1 MDHGPLAAL
10 YSSVRGELHH
20 VQPRSVQVG
29 PRSILLVDDDFG
41 NLALLEEYLSDDY
54 QVITA
59 MSGMEAMQILQAK
72 EFDII
77 ITDQR
82 MPQMSGVELL
92 EHARKMYPDTIRMIL
107 SAYSDANAMLAA
119 INQGH
124 VYRFLLKPWEHT
136 DLAQAIHQG
145 LDYRDTLRAN
155 RRLASKLRRR
165 NREIEN
171 SQEQLEAAE
180 EQLVRAA
187 KLATIGQITSGV
199 MNQLERHREDVAA
212 IEEAIAGVEVP
223 EPIATRVTQG
233 LASLSDVFSTVDELR
248 AFSQLQ
254 RQGLVPSWFEPD
266 EVVHEAME
274 LARLEG
280 DHPQCR
286 VTESFGAPPP
296 VFADRDK
303 LKHALVHLLT
313 NSMQV
318 AGDDGSVTV
327 CTDEVPGG
335 VAITVSDDGPGLQGM
350 DAEASWEPIYTTRTD
365 GSLGLGL
372 EICRLIVGEHEGTVE
387 MEATPGVGTVW
398 TLALPTGS
406 P

>member
-1 MDHGPLAAL
+1 M
-10 YSSVRGELHH
+10 
-20 VQPRSVQVG
+20 G

-77 ITDQR
+77 ISDQR

-92 EHARKMYPDTIRMIL
+92 KHARKVYPDTIRMIL

-119 INQGH
+119 INEGH

-145 LDYRDTLRAN
+145 LDYRDTMRAN

-165 NREIEN
+165 NQQIED

-212 IEEAIAGVEVP
+212 IEEALAGVEVP
-223 EPIATRVTQG
+223 EPIAERVTAG
-233 LASLSDVFSTVDELR
+233 LASLSEVFRTVDELL
-248 AFSQLQ
+248 AFARLQ
-254 RQGLVPSWFEPD
+254 RRGLARTWFELD
-266 EVVHEAME
+266 EVVREALE
-274 LARLEG
+274 VARL
-280 DHPQCR
+280 DSACQLCR
-286 VTESFGAPPP
+286 VTESLGAPPP
-296 VFADRDK
+296 VFADREK
-303 LKHALVHLLT
+303 LKQALVHLLT
-313 NSMQV
+313 HSMRV
-318 AGDDGSVTV
+318 ASDGGVVTL
-327 CTDEVPGG
+327 CSDQVPGG
-335 VAITVSDDGPGLQGM
+335 VAVTVSDDGPGLHGTR
-350 DAEASWEPIYTTRTD
+350 AEESWEPIYTTRPD

-372 EICRLIVGEHEGTVE
+372 EICRLIIGEHGGNIE
-387 MEATPGVGTVW
+387 MEATPGIGTVW
-398 TLALPTGS
+398 TVALPVGS
-406 P
+406 EES

>member
-1 MDHGPLAAL
+1 M
-10 YSSVRGELHH
+10 
-20 VQPRSVQVG
+20 
-29 PRSILLVDDDFG
+29 RSILLVDDDFG

-77 ITDQR
+77 ISDQR

-165 NREIEN
+165 NQQVE
-171 SQEQLEAAE
+171 SSHEQLEAAE
-180 EQLVRAA
+180 KELVRSA
-187 KLATIGQITSGV
+187 KLATIGQIASGV
-199 MNQLERHREDVAA
+199 MNQLERHREDVSA

-223 EPIATRVTQG
+223 EPIAGRVKKG
-233 LASLSDVFSTVDELR
+233 LSSLSDVFRTVDELL
-248 AFSQLQ
+248 AFARLQ
-254 RQGLVPSWFEPD
+254 RQGLSRTWFELD
-266 EVVHEAME
+266 EVVREALE
-274 LARLEG
+274 VARV
-280 DHPQCR
+280 DAARQPCR
-286 VTESFGAPPP
+286 VTESLGAPPP
-296 VFADRDK
+296 VYADRDK
-303 LKHALVHLLT
+303 LSLALAHLIT
-313 NSMQV
+313 NSLQM
-318 AGDDGSVTV
+318 AGEHGVVTL

-335 VAITVSDDGPGLQGM
+335 VAITVSDDGPGVQGM
-350 DAEASWEPIYTTRTD
+350 DAEESWEPIYTTRAD

-372 EICRLIVGEHEGTVE
+372 EICRLIVGEHGGNVE

-398 TLALPTGS
+398 TLALPVGS
-406 P
+406 EER